1 VVDHVFGD
9 EVVEDKT
16 LARLLTMEQLLDH
29 LTCAPSTHVDS
40 IPVRR
45 R

>member
-1 VVDHVFGD
+1 
-9 EVVEDKT
+9 
-16 LARLLTMEQLLDH
+16 MEQLLDH